1 MSKKV
6 LVTGGSGFIGSNFI
20 LNVLES
26 RDSLYWSLKYP
37 HTFSMLTST
46 IPTSMY
52 EEPWEVINLDK
63 FTYAADQ
70 NFRPESN
77 NYTFVLG
84 DICDTTLVKRLLV
97 DHAPDCI
104 INFAAE

>member
-1 MSKKV
+1 MSKI
-6 LVTGGSGFIGSNFI
+6 LVCGGSGFIGSNFI

-26 RDSLYWSLKYP
+26 QDTLYWSLKYP
-37 HTFSMLTST
+37 HTFGSLACQTTALPSH
-46 IPTSMY
+46 MY

-77 NYTFVLG
+77 NYTFVLV
-84 DICDTTLVKRLLV
+84 DICDTGLVKQLLV
-97 DHAPDCI
+97 DHAP
-104 INFAAE
+104 